1 MLDCPTGTGASGKA
15 IPRATVKIDYMEA
28 EIIARIDVPPGLSRR
43 DRRNVKRW
51 SGKIFRGLDPDPRP
65 MRLVVT
71 SGGAVVAQ
79 GFEFA
84 GVCGVAWP

>member
-1 MLDCPTGTGASGKA
+1 
-15 IPRATVKIDYMEA
+15 MEA
-28 EIIARIDVPPGLSRR
+28 EIIARIDLPASLPRR

-51 SGKIFRGLDPDPRP
+51 SGKIFRALDPDPRP

-84 GVCGVAWP
+84 GVCGASWL